1 MIRSIHLSSVRNLE
15 NMDLSMGDGVTVIS
29 GKNGVGKTTILEA
42 IHLLCQGFSF
52 RSRDLRELIRWDAP
66 EMLLRG
72 EFSVDGVL
80 ATRAFSLNRTPSLT
94 AKMDG
99 VECKSLSAFFGKIP
113 AVIMEPADMELV
125 RGGPEERRRWMDEI
139 LCFRKVA
146 NLDCLRRYRRVLTQR
161 NQWLRHNR
169 QGCAVGGDVLLQVLT
184 RQLVD
189 LGVTIWQERLELV
202 NEVASIIATYYKTL
216 AGGSDQISC
225 SYKSSVVS
233 SANSFDTEKLKSAF
247 AEKLESLES
256 AERLQG
262 ITLAG
267 PQKDDLALCSSGH
280 ELRSVGSQGQCR
292 SAAIAMRFASVD
304 VANTHLTPP
313 VLLLDDIFAE
323 LDPARR
329 GAVAEVIRE
338 KKCQV
343 FVATPRAEDLPF
355 SPDHEIHMM

>member
-1 MIRSIHLSSVRNLE
+1 
-15 NMDLSMGDGVTVIS
+15 
-29 GKNGVGKTTILEA
+29 
-42 IHLLCQGFSF
+42 
-52 RSRDLRELIRWDAP
+52 
-66 EMLLRG
+66 
-72 EFSVDGVL
+72 
-80 ATRAFSLNRTPSLT
+80 
-94 AKMDG
+94 
-99 VECKSLSAFFGKIP
+99 
-113 AVIMEPADMELV
+113 
-125 RGGPEERRRWMDEI
+125 
-139 LCFRKVA
+139 
-146 NLDCLRRYRRVLTQR
+146 
-161 NQWLRHNR
+161 
-169 QGCAVGGDVLLQVLT
+169 
-184 RQLVD
+184 
-189 LGVTIWQERLELV
+189 V

-216 AGGSDQISC
+216 AAGSDQISC